1 MKVYAGE
8 NPFVYKNCDNS
19 FQLLYSVAQIPYV
32 RNKIKL
38 ILEKQ
43 NLSDSEKV
51 EKIANLL
58 RNSFKKKN

>member
-8 NPFVYKNCDNS
+8 NPLVYKNYDKS
-19 FQLLYSVAQIPYV
+19 FQLLYSVAQMPNV

-58 RNSFKKKN
+58 RNSFKKEN